1 MWNNPVQWGPL
12 TNLQDYFSLVPAE
25 SVYGLLLNAILAIL
39 LSSVLARIYLIYG
52 KTYSDRHLLARTFV
66 VLSLTTMLVI
76 TVVKSSLA
84 LSLGLIGALSIVR
97 FRTPIKEPEELVYL
111 FYALAIGIGLGAG
124 RKDFTIIMSIIVFG
138 FIIIRAKFRDKDEAL
153 PNLTLIVETG
163 SIPHDQKKIRLD
175 RITSS
180 ISPLCTTVNIS
191 RVEMS
196 NNNLEAAM
204 NIELKNIS
212 SLSQIISE
220 LTKIDKEINFRIL
233 DNSSGKLL

>member
-1 MWNNPVQWGPL
+1 MWNNPDQWGPL
-12 TNLQDYFSLVPAE
+12 TGLQDYFSLIPTE
-25 SVYGLLLNAILAIL
+25 SLYGFVLNAILAIL

-66 VLSLTTMLVI
+66 VLSLTTLLVI

-180 ISPLCTTVNIS
+180 LAPLCTIVNIS
-191 RVEMS
+191 RVEMLD
-196 NNNLEAAM
+196 NKLEAVI
-204 NIELKNIS
+204 NIELNNVS
-212 SLSQIISE
+212 SLNQIIDE
-220 LTKIDKEINFRIL
+220 LTKIDKGINFRIL
-233 DNSSGKLL
+233 DNSSGKML

>member
-1 MWNNPVQWGPL
+1 MWNNPAQWGPL
-12 TNLQDYFSLVPAE
+12 TNLQDYFSLVPTE
-25 SVYGLLLNAILAIL
+25 SVYGFLLNAILAIL

-180 ISPLCTTVNIS
+180 LAPLCTIVNIS
-191 RVEMS
+191 RVEMLD
-196 NNNLEAAM
+196 NKLEAAI
-204 NIELKNIS
+204 NIELNNVS
-212 SLSQIISE
+212 SLNQIIDE
-220 LTKIDKEINFRIL
+220 LTKIDKGINFRIL
-233 DNSSGKLL
+233 DNSSGKLI

>member
-12 TNLQDYFSLVPAE
+12 TSLQDYFSLIPAE
-25 SVYGLLLNAILAIL
+25 SVYGFLLNAILAIL

-180 ISPLCTTVNIS
+180 LAPLCTIVNIS
-191 RVEMS
+191 RVEMLD
-196 NNNLEAAM
+196 NKLEAAI
-204 NIELKNIS
+204 NIELNSVS
-212 SLSQIISE
+212 SLNQIIDE
-220 LTKIDKEINFRIL
+220 LTKIDKGINFRIL
-233 DNSSGKLL
+233 DNASGKLL

>member
-1 MWNNPVQWGPL
+1 MWNNPAQWGPI
-12 TNLQDYFSLVPAE
+12 TNLQDYFSLIPTE
-25 SVYGLLLNAILAIL
+25 SVYGFLLNAILAIL

-180 ISPLCTTVNIS
+180 LAPLCTILNIS
-191 RVEMS
+191 RVEMLD
-196 NNNLEAAM
+196 NKLEAAI
-204 NIELKNIS
+204 NIELNNVS
-212 SLSQIISE
+212 SLNQIIDE
-220 LTKIDKEINFRIL
+220 LTKIDKGINFRIL
-233 DNSSGKLL
+233 DNASGKLL

>member
-1 MWNNPVQWGPL
+1 MWNNPAQWGPL
-12 TNLQDYFSLVPAE
+12 TSLQDYFSLIPTE
-25 SVYGLLLNAILAIL
+25 SVYGFLLNAILAIL

-111 FYALAIGIGLGAG
+111 FYSLAIGIGLGAG
-124 RKDFTIIMSIIVFG
+124 RIDFTIIMSIIVFG

-180 ISPLCTTVNIS
+180 LAPLCTIVNIS
-191 RVEMS
+191 RVEMLD
-196 NNNLEAAM
+196 NKLEAAI
-204 NIELKNIS
+204 NIELNNVS
-212 SLSQIISE
+212 SLNQIIDE
-220 LTKIDKEINFRIL
+220 LTKIDKGINFRIL
-233 DNSSGKLL
+233 DNASGKLL

>member
-1 MWNNPVQWGPL
+1 MWNNPAQWGPL
-12 TNLQDYFSLVPAE
+12 TNLQDYFSLIPTE
-25 SVYGLLLNAILAIL
+25 SVYGFLLNAILAIL

-66 VLSLTTMLVI
+66 VLSLTTLLVI

-180 ISPLCTTVNIS
+180 LAPLCTIVNIS
-191 RVEMS
+191 RVEMLD
-196 NNNLEAAM
+196 NKLEAAI
-204 NIELKNIS
+204 NIELNNVS
-212 SLSQIISE
+212 SLNQIIDE
-220 LTKIDKEINFRIL
+220 LTKIDKGINFRIL
-233 DNSSGKLL
+233 DNASGKLL

>member
-1 MWNNPVQWGPL
+1 MWNNPAQWGPL
-12 TNLQDYFSLVPAE
+12 INLQDYFSLIPTE
-25 SVYGLLLNAILAIL
+25 SVYGFLLNAILAIL

-180 ISPLCTTVNIS
+180 LAPLCTIVNIS
-191 RVEMS
+191 RVEMLD
-196 NNNLEAAM
+196 NKLEAAI
-204 NIELKNIS
+204 NIELNNVS
-212 SLSQIISE
+212 SLNQIIDE
-220 LTKIDKEINFRIL
+220 LTKIDKGINFRIL
-233 DNSSGKLL
+233 DNASGKLL

>member
-1 MWNNPVQWGPL
+1 MWNNPAQWGPL
-12 TNLQDYFSLVPAE
+12 TNLQDYFSLIPTE
-25 SVYGLLLNAILAIL
+25 SVYGFLLNAILAIL

-180 ISPLCTTVNIS
+180 LAPLCTIVNIS
-191 RVEMS
+191 RVEMLD
-196 NNNLEAAM
+196 NKLEAAI
-204 NIELKNIS
+204 NIELNSVS
-212 SLSQIISE
+212 SLNQIIDE
-220 LTKIDKEINFRIL
+220 LTKIDKGINFRIL
-233 DNSSGKLL
+233 DNASGKLL

>member
-1 MWNNPVQWGPL
+1 MWNNPAQWGPL
-12 TNLQDYFSLVPAE
+12 TCLQDYFSLVPTD
-25 SVYGLLLNAILAIL
+25 SIYGFLLNAILAIL
-39 LSSVLARIYLIYG
+39 LSSVLSRIYLIYG

-66 VLSLTTMLVI
+66 ILSLTTLLVI

-97 FRTPIKEPEELVYL
+97 FRTPIKEPEDLVYL
-111 FYALAIGIGLGAG
+111 FYSIAIGLGLGAG
-124 RKDFTIIMSIIVFG
+124 RKEFTIIMSIIVFA
-138 FIIIRAKFRDKDEAL
+138 FIIIRAKYRDTDDAL
-153 PNLTLIVETG
+153 PKLTLIIETG
-163 SIPHDQKKIRLD
+163 SIPHDQKKIQLD

-180 ISPLCTTVNIS
+180 IAPLCTIVNIS
-191 RVEMS
+191 RVEML

-212 SLSQIISE
+212 SLTQIIDE
-220 LTKIDKEINFRIL
+220 LTKIDKGINFRIL

>member
-1 MWNNPVQWGPL
+1 MFDNPAQWGPL
-12 TNLQDYFSLVPAE
+12 TNLQDYFSNIPTE
-25 SVYGLLLNAILAIL
+25 SVYGFLLNAILAIL

-180 ISPLCTTVNIS
+180 LAPLCTIVNIS
-191 RVEMS
+191 RVEMLD
-196 NNNLEAAM
+196 NKLEAAI
-204 NIELKNIS
+204 NIELNNVS
-212 SLSQIISE
+212 SLNQIIDE
-220 LTKIDKEINFRIL
+220 LTKIDKGINFRIL
-233 DNSSGKLL
+233 DNASGKLL

>member
-1 MWNNPVQWGPL
+1 MWNNPAQWGPL
-12 TNLQDYFSLVPAE
+12 TNLQDYFSLVPPE
-25 SVYGLLLNAILAIL
+25 SVYGFLLNAILAIL

-180 ISPLCTTVNIS
+180 LAPLCTIVNIS
-191 RVEMS
+191 RVEMLD
-196 NNNLEAAM
+196 NKLEAVI
-204 NIELKNIS
+204 NIELNSVS
-212 SLSQIISE
+212 SLNQIIDE
-220 LTKIDKEINFRIL
+220 LTKIDKGINFRIL
-233 DNSSGKLL
+233 DNASGKLL

>member
-1 MWNNPVQWGPL
+1 MWNNPAQWGPL
-12 TNLQDYFSLVPAE
+12 TNLQDYFSLIPTE
-25 SVYGLLLNAILAIL
+25 SVYGFLLNAILAIL

-138 FIIIRAKFRDKDEAL
+138 FIIIRAKFSDKDEAL

-180 ISPLCTTVNIS
+180 LAPLCTIVNIS
-191 RVEMS
+191 RVEMLD
-196 NNNLEAAM
+196 NKLEAAI
-204 NIELKNIS
+204 NIELNNVS
-212 SLSQIISE
+212 SLNQIIDE
-220 LTKIDKEINFRIL
+220 LTKIDKGINFRIL
-233 DNSSGKLL
+233 DNASGKLL

>member
-1 MWNNPVQWGPL
+1 MWNNPNQWGPL

-180 ISPLCTTVNIS
+180 LAPLCTIVNIS
-191 RVEMS
+191 RVEMLD
-196 NNNLEAAM
+196 NKLEAVI
-204 NIELKNIS
+204 NIELNSVS
-212 SLSQIISE
+212 SLNQIIDE
-220 LTKIDKEINFRIL
+220 LTKIDKGINFRIL
-233 DNSSGKLL
+233 DNASGKLL

>member
-1 MWNNPVQWGPL
+1 MWNNPAQWGPL
-12 TNLQDYFSLVPAE
+12 TNLQDYFSLIPTE
-25 SVYGLLLNAILAIL
+25 SVYGFLLNAILAIL

-180 ISPLCTTVNIS
+180 LAPLCTIVNIS
-191 RVEMS
+191 RVEMLD
-196 NNNLEAAM
+196 NKLEAVI
-204 NIELKNIS
+204 NIELNSVS
-212 SLSQIISE
+212 SLNQIIDE
-220 LTKIDKEINFRIL
+220 LTKIDKGINFRIL
-233 DNSSGKLL
+233 DNASGKLL

>member
-1 MWNNPVQWGPL
+1 MWNNPGQWGPL
-12 TNLQDYFSLVPAE
+12 TNLQDYFSLIPTE
-25 SVYGLLLNAILAIL
+25 SVYGFLLNAILAIL

-180 ISPLCTTVNIS
+180 LAPLCTIVNIS
-191 RVEMS
+191 RVEMLD
-196 NNNLEAAM
+196 NKLEAAI
-204 NIELKNIS
+204 NIELNNVS
-212 SLSQIISE
+212 SLNQIIDE
-220 LTKIDKEINFRIL
+220 LTKIDKGINFRIL
-233 DNSSGKLL
+233 DNASGKLL

>member
-1 MWNNPVQWGPL
+1 MWNNPAQWGPL
-12 TNLQDYFSLVPAE
+12 TNLQDYFSLIPTE
-25 SVYGLLLNAILAIL
+25 SVYGFLLNAILAIL

-180 ISPLCTTVNIS
+180 LASLCTIVNIS
-191 RVEMS
+191 RVEMLD
-196 NNNLEAAM
+196 NKLEAAI
-204 NIELKNIS
+204 NIELNSVS
-212 SLSQIISE
+212 SLNQIIDE
-220 LTKIDKEINFRIL
+220 LTKIDKGINFRIL
-233 DNSSGKLL
+233 DNASGKLL

>member
-1 MWNNPVQWGPL
+1 MWNNPAQWAPL
-12 TNLQDYFSLVPAE
+12 INLQDYFSLVPTE
-25 SVYGLLLNAILAIL
+25 SIYGFLLNAVLAIL

-175 RITSS
+175 QITSS
-180 ISPLCTTVNIS
+180 LAPLCTIVNIS
-191 RVEMS
+191 RVEMLD
-196 NNNLEAAM
+196 NKLEAAI
-204 NIELKNIS
+204 NIELNNVS
-212 SLSQIISE
+212 SLNQVIDE
-220 LTKIDKEINFRIL
+220 LTKIDKGINFRIL
-233 DNSSGKLL
+233 DNASGKLL

>member
-1 MWNNPVQWGPL
+1 MWNNPGQWGPL
-12 TNLQDYFSLVPAE
+12 TNLQDYFSLIPTE
-25 SVYGLLLNAILAIL
+25 SVYGFLLNAILAIL

-175 RITSS
+175 QITSS
-180 ISPLCTTVNIS
+180 LAPLCTIVNIS
-191 RVEMS
+191 RVEMLD
-196 NNNLEAAM
+196 NKLEAAI
-204 NIELKNIS
+204 NIELNNVS
-212 SLSQIISE
+212 SLNQIIDE
-220 LTKIDKEINFRIL
+220 LTKIDKGINFRIL
-233 DNSSGKLL
+233 DNASGKLL

>member
-1 MWNNPVQWGPL
+1 MWNNPAQWGPL
-12 TNLQDYFSLVPAE
+12 TNLQDYFSLIPTE
-25 SVYGLLLNAILAIL
+25 SVYGFLLNAILAIL

-175 RITSS
+175 QITSS
-180 ISPLCTTVNIS
+180 LAPLCTIVNIS
-191 RVEMS
+191 RVEMLD
-196 NNNLEAAM
+196 NKLEAAI
-204 NIELKNIS
+204 NIELNNVS
-212 SLSQIISE
+212 SLNQIIDE
-220 LTKIDKEINFRIL
+220 LTKIDKGINFRIL
-233 DNSSGKLL
+233 DNSSGKLI

>member
-1 MWNNPVQWGPL
+1 MWNNPSQWGPL
-12 TNLQDYFSLVPAE
+12 IDLQDYFSLIPTD
-25 SVYGLLLNAILAIL
+25 SIYGFLLNAFLAIL
-39 LSSVLARIYLIYG
+39 LSSVLSRIYLIYG

-76 TVVKSSLA
+76 TVVKTSLA

-97 FRTPIKEPEELVYL
+97 FRTPIKEPEDLVYL
-111 FYALAIGIGLGAG
+111 FYSIAIGLGLGAG
-124 RKDFTIIMSIIVFG
+124 RKEFTIIMSIIVFA
-138 FIIIRAKFRDKDEAL
+138 FIIIRAKYRDTDDAL

-163 SIPHDQKKIRLD
+163 SIPHDQKKIQLD

-180 ISPLCTTVNIS
+180 IAPLCTIVNIS
-191 RVEMS
+191 RVEMLD
-196 NNNLEAAM
+196 NNLEAAM

-212 SLSQIISE
+212 SLTQIIDE
-220 LTKIDKEINFRIL
+220 LTKIDKGMNFRIL

>member
-1 MWNNPVQWGPL
+1 MWNNPAQWGPL
-12 TNLQDYFSLVPAE
+12 TNLQDYFSLIPTE
-25 SVYGLLLNAILAIL
+25 SVYGFLLNAILAIL

-180 ISPLCTTVNIS
+180 LAPLCTIVNIS
-191 RVEMS
+191 RVEMLD
-196 NNNLEAAM
+196 NKLEAAI
-204 NIELKNIS
+204 NIELNNVS
-212 SLSQIISE
+212 SLNQIIDE
-220 LTKIDKEINFRIL
+220 LTKIDKGINFRIL
-233 DNSSGKLL
+233 DNASGKLL

>member
-1 MWNNPVQWGPL
+1 MWNNPAQWGPL
-12 TNLQDYFSLVPAE
+12 TNLQDYFSLIPTE
-25 SVYGLLLNAILAIL
+25 SVYGFLLNAILAIL

-175 RITSS
+175 QITSS
-180 ISPLCTTVNIS
+180 LAPLCTMLNIS
-191 RVEMS
+191 RVEMLD
-196 NNNLEAAM
+196 NKLEAAI
-204 NIELKNIS
+204 NIELNNVS
-212 SLSQIISE
+212 SLNQIIDE
-220 LTKIDKEINFRIL
+220 LTKIDKGINFRIL
-233 DNSSGKLL
+233 DNASGKLL

>member
-12 TNLQDYFSLVPAE
+12 TSLQDYFSLIPAE
-25 SVYGLLLNAILAIL
+25 SVYGFLLNAILAIL

-66 VLSLTTMLVI
+66 VLSLTTLLVI

-111 FYALAIGIGLGAG
+111 FYALTIGIGLGAG

-180 ISPLCTTVNIS
+180 LAPLCTIVNIS
-191 RVEMS
+191 RVEMLD
-196 NNNLEAAM
+196 NKLEAAI
-204 NIELKNIS
+204 NIELNSVS
-212 SLSQIISE
+212 SLNQIIDE
-220 LTKIDKEINFRIL
+220 LTKIDKGINFRIL
-233 DNSSGKLL
+233 DNASGKLL

>member
-1 MWNNPVQWGPL
+1 MWNNPAQWGPL
-12 TNLQDYFSLVPAE
+12 ITLQDYFSLVPTE
-25 SVYGLLLNAILAIL
+25 SIYGFLLNAVLAIL

-180 ISPLCTTVNIS
+180 LVPLCTIVNIS
-191 RVEMS
+191 RVEMLD
-196 NNNLEAAM
+196 NKLEAVI
-204 NIELKNIS
+204 NIELNNVS
-212 SLSQIISE
+212 SLNQIIDE
-220 LTKIDKEINFRIL
+220 LTKIDKGINFRIL
-233 DNSSGKLL
+233 DNASGKLL

>member
-1 MWNNPVQWGPL
+1 MWNNPAQWGPL
-12 TNLQDYFSLVPAE
+12 TNLQDYFSLIPTE
-25 SVYGLLLNAILAIL
+25 SVYGFLLNAILAIL

-138 FIIIRAKFRDKDEAL
+138 FIIIRAKFWDKNEAL

-163 SIPHDQKKIRLD
+163 SIPHDQKKIQLN
-175 RITSS
+175 RITSLLA
-180 ISPLCTTVNIS
+180 PLCTIVNIS
-191 RVEMS
+191 RVEMLD
-196 NNNLEAAM
+196 NKLEAVI
-204 NIELKNIS
+204 NIELNSVS
-212 SLSQIISE
+212 SLNQIIDE
-220 LTKIDKEINFRIL
+220 LTKIDKGINFRIL
-233 DNSSGKLL
+233 DNASGKLL